1 MTKNRLEAFTDGV
14 IAIIVTI
21 MVLELDLPKSNEMA
35 EIINFLQAIWIYAL
49 SFTYVTICW
58 MNHHHLLYT
67 VKKINGKIMIV
78 NNLLL
83 FCLSLVPIATKWLSV
98 GIDGTSVFFYGI
110 VLNLVGIMYVLL
122 VRIIIKGDNEISR
135 KIYEHEGA
143 KKEITTMI
151 GYTTALLVS
160 FVTPKISIIIY
171 VLVAL
176 IWIVPDRRIENNIE
190 CAELNNKNN

>member
-1 MTKNRLEAFTDGV
+1 
-14 IAIIVTI
+14 
-21 MVLELDLPKSNEMA
+21 
-35 EIINFLQAIWIYAL
+35 
-49 SFTYVTICW
+49 
-58 MNHHHLLYT
+58 
-67 VKKINGKIMIV
+67 MIV

-122 VRIIIKGDNEISR
+122 VRTIIKGDNEISR

-143 KKEITTMI
+143 KKEIITVI
-151 GYTTALLVS
+151 GYTIALLVS

-176 IWIVPDRRIENNIE
+176 VWIIPDRRIENNIE
-190 CAELNNKNN
+190 CAELNNEKN